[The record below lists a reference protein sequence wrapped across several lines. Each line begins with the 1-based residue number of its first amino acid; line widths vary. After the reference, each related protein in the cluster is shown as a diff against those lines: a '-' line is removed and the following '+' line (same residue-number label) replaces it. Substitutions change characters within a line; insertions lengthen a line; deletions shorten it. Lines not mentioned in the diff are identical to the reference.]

1 MKNAHFQRKRFTSAD
16 LVGFLGLYD
25 QAWEDAVVQ
34 KVKEAALTD

>member
-1 MKNAHFQRKRFTSAD
+1 MKNARFQRKRFTSAD

-34 KVKEAALTD
+34 KVQKAALTD